1 MGATEG
7 GLRTKRYFN
16 ISNPEIPLVSIIT
29 VVFNGEK
36 YIEQTI
42 QSVINQS
49 YVNIEYII
57 IDGGSTDSTVN
68 IICRYDDQIS
78 YWVSEPDNGIYN
90 AMNKALSIVNGDW
103 IFFLGSDDILF
114 DNNVIHRFIYEQE
127 NIDVDVIFGDVM
139 YSNHYYFKSRLNFRM
154 LLHNTLHHQACFY
167 RKYLFNNFRYCEEYQ
182 ISADYELNLKIYIQ
196 KKAYKYIDK
205 PVSIFRCGGASSR
218 NINLGISEMNVI
230 RRKYVG
236 YIVNILMVVILKI
249 RGIFRVFLKP
259 RYNNIDL

>member
-1 MGATEG
+1 
-7 GLRTKRYFN
+7 
-16 ISNPEIPLVSIIT
+16 
-29 VVFNGEK
+29 
-36 YIEQTI
+36 
-42 QSVINQS
+42 
-49 YVNIEYII
+49 
-57 IDGGSTDSTVN
+57 
-68 IICRYDDQIS
+68 
-78 YWVSEPDNGIYN
+78 
-90 AMNKALSIVNGDW
+90 
-103 IFFLGSDDILF
+103 
-114 DNNVIHRFIYEQE
+114 
-127 NIDVDVIFGDVM
+127 
-139 YSNHYYFKSRLNFRM
+139 M

-218 NINLGISEMNVI
+218 NINLGISEMKVI

-259 RYNNIDL
+259 RYYNIDL